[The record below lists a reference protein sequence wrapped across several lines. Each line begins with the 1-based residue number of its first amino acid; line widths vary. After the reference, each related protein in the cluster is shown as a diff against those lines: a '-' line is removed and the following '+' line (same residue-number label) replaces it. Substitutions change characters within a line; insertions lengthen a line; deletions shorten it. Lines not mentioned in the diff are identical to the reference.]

1 MIVIINIFKF
11 QYLAMKKKLI
21 KISCGYTHTQTDVS
35 ETLYNIICFAIAK
48 YHIASMQWMYMQVC
62 NEVNAINF
70 KYNICEGM

>member
-21 KISCGYTHTQTDVS
+21 KISCGCTHTQTDVS

-48 YHIASMQWMYMQVC
+48 YHIASMQ
-62 NEVNAINF
+62 
-70 KYNICEGM
+70 